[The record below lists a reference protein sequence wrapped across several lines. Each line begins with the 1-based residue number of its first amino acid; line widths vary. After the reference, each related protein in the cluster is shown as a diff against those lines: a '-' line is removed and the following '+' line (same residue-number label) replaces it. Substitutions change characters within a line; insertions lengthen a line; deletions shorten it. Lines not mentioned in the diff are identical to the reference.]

1 MKLLYATFL
10 LMFFPLISAHA
21 YLEVAEEG
29 DAKATSIEQTS
40 SFYQLHSKTDMQ
52 VKKLKSINNA
62 LVRNP
67 NLANT
72 MGMVELEHAVVTDTE
87 EGKRHAFMKKTL
99 ADTKKTL
106 SDKNKLVQ
114 RKDGNFYV
122 QLTNMVIELPKRD
135 ASVVKTL
142 KKSLRR
148 G

>member
-1 MKLLYATFL
+1 
-10 LMFFPLISAHA
+10 
-21 YLEVAEEG
+21 
-29 DAKATSIEQTS
+29 
-40 SFYQLHSKTDMQ
+40 MQ

-87 EGKRHAFMKKTL
+87 EGKRYAFMKKTL
-99 ADTKKTL
+99 ADTKRTL